1 MKHRPSKT
9 SHIYIY
15 SYTKIQKIKQR
26 DRSRRSSPP
35 ILLPRSGTS
44 SGERDSGGSIVPR
57 RNVFRSSRSPWKA
70 SWRCITKRW
79 RGSRV
84 CTNLPSSSSSSSS
97 SRRRSGERRDPRKG
111 RETTVEY
118 REQQL
123 GGKTKK
129 ERRRRRRKRGGSVG
143 GVCSLLPGDRVHRL
157 LRCRCP
163 EIKNLRE
170 PGRSDN
176 RRWDSLF
183 HRKLIGEIGWRG
195 KKEDLDEI
203 YYPSEGEPSSW
214 KSVPVQGIVLSLHA
228 LPFVTVNTVALCTRG
243 FINRGRRILQIRE
256 GSSRAGNFLLN
267 DDSRESNISERI
279 REFSCVG
286 QKEMFERVWST
297 IYEDSPGTSSLPG
310 LLFGEN
316 PKFSVYNIRK
326 FQNFVCRCSIFYWS
340 MNTLLYRTCIFQT
353 QSIW

>member
-9 SHIYIY
+9 SHIY

-203 YYPSEGEPSSW
+203 YYPSEGEGRTLIVEECSSPGNRVELARSAFRNG
-214 KSVPVQGIVLSLHA
+214 KHCCTLYPGLHKPGTPHSA
-228 LPFVTVNTVALCTRG
+228 NSRG
-243 FINRGRRILQIRE
+243 LL
-256 GSSRAGNFLLN
+256 SSRECSTMIQERVIFL
-267 DDSRESNISERI
+267 REI
-279 REFSCVG
+279 REFSCVE
-286 QKEMFERVWST
+286 QKKMFERVWST
-297 IYEDSPGTSSLPG
+297 IYEDLPGTSSLPG
-310 LLFGEN
+310 ILFGEN
-316 PKFSVYNIRK
+316 SKFSVYNIRK

>member
-1 MKHRPSKT
+1 MRQFSNSTYTILYYTTIWSIDHQKQA
-9 SHIYIY
+9 IYIY

-170 PGRSDN
+170 PGRGDN

-203 YYPSEGEPSSW
+203 YYPSEGEGRTLIVEECSSPGNRVELARSAFRNG
-214 KSVPVQGIVLSLHA
+214 KHCCTLYPGLHKPGTPHSANSRGLLS
-228 LPFVTVNTVALCTRG
+228 
-243 FINRGRRILQIRE
+243 
-256 GSSRAGNFLLN
+256 S
-267 DDSRESNISERI
+267 
-279 REFSCVG
+279 REFSA
-286 QKEMFERVWST
+286 QRWFKRE
-297 IYEDSPGTSSLPG
+297 
-310 LLFGEN
+310 
-316 PKFSVYNIRK
+316 
-326 FQNFVCRCSIFYWS
+326 
-340 MNTLLYRTCIFQT
+340 
-353 QSIW
+353 